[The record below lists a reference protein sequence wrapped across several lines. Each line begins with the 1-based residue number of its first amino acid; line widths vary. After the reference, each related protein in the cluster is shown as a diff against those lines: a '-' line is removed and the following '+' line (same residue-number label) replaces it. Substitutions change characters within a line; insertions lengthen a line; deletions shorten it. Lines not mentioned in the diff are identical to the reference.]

1 MDTRTG
7 PAPLRLP
14 APTGIPG
21 EELHSTLKHKYDLV
35 PDVVRIRDRHFTLY
49 RVRDVNA
56 LIDSLDAGTL
66 SDADRFPYWAQLWDS
81 SIALAEWCLSSPD
94 LAGCT
99 VLELGSGLGLA
110 GIAAAA
116 AGATVTLSDYDPD
129 ALMCAQ
135 LNILRNLSPSERLR
149 ASVTHRDWRSQ
160 QEEVKRF
167 DFVIGADI
175 LYDRAVAR
183 HLLDLVRSAI
193 TPGGSIVL
201 ADPDRA
207 TGRSFLAWAAEEGLQ
222 VSSETRMITQN
233 GTRSRITV
241 ATLREEHH
249 D

>member
-1 MDTRTG
+1 MT
-7 PAPLRLP
+7 
-14 APTGIPG
+14 
-21 EELHSTLKHKYDLV
+21 S
-35 PDVVRIRDRHFTLY
+35 
-49 RVRDVNA
+49 
-56 LIDSLDAGTL
+56 
-66 SDADRFPYWAQLWDS
+66 SDD
-81 SIALAEWCLSSPD
+81 
-94 LAGCT
+94 
-99 VLELGSGLGLA
+99 
-110 GIAAAA
+110 
-116 AGATVTLSDYDPD
+116 DPD

-193 TPGGSIVL
+193 TPGGS
-201 ADPDRA
+201 DRSRRP
-207 TGRSFLAWAAEEGLQ
+207 RSCNRTVVSGLG
-222 VSSETRMITQN
+222 SRRGIAGEFGTAHDHAN